1 MPEENL
7 HKKAERSYVTLDSV
21 INNVINDTYGASEHD
36 YMRYLQ
42 WGIRGVKKFNFDI
55 VSSFKAVQ
63 IPVTE
68 TGTINL
74 PADFVDYVVIGVI
87 ASGRV
92 VTLTRNREMNMT
104 TNVNDC
110 GQAILTERGN
120 NTRQIPGVFEDAGW
134 YFYNYRNGQNLGQIF
149 GYGGIR
155 EDQGYQIDK
164 EAGIIQFTNNMV
176 GSDIYLEYA
185 SDGLTYTGD
194 TLVHVH
200 SEEAL
205 IQWIHWKRMQH
216 KPGTAVSQKQIAEE
230 AFRQEY
236 KLAKRRMRSFTGAE
250 FLDAVRRNYHQA
262 IKN

>member
-7 HKKAERSYVTLDSV
+7 HKKAESAYMTLDSV
-21 INNVINDTYGASEHD
+21 ISNVINDTYGASMHE

-55 VSSFKAVQ
+55 LSSFKAVQ
-63 IPVTE
+63 IPVTA
-68 TGTINL
+68 TGTIDL
-74 PADFVDYVVIGVI
+74 PSDFVDYIVIGVI

-92 VTLTRNREMNMT
+92 VTLTENRSMNMT
-104 TNVNDC
+104 TNVNNC
-110 GQAILTERGN
+110 GQPILTERGR
-120 NTRQIPGVFEDAGW
+120 NTRQVPGVFEDAGW
-134 YFYNYRNGQNLGQIF
+134 YFFNYRNGQNLGQIF

-155 EDQGYQIDK
+155 EDQGYRIDRD
-164 EAGIIQFTNNMV
+164 AGIIQFTNNMV

-194 TLVHVH
+194 TLIHVH
-200 SEEAL
+200 AEEAL
-205 IQWIHWKRMQH
+205 IQWIHWKRLQH
-216 KPGTAVSQKQIAEE
+216 KPGVAVSQKEIAEKDYNK
-230 AFRQEY
+230 AY
-236 KLAKRRMRSFTGAE
+236 KNATHRMRSFTGAE

>member
-21 INNVINDTYGASEHD
+21 INNVINDAHGASEHS

-55 VSSFKAVQ
+55 TSSFKAVS
-63 IPVTE
+63 IPVTA

-74 PADFVDYVVIGVI
+74 PPDFVDYLVIGII

-92 VTLTRNREMNMT
+92 VALTRNTSMNMAT
-104 TNVNDC
+104 DVNDC
-110 GQAILTERGN
+110 GQNILTQRGTN
-120 NTRQIPGVFEDAGW
+120 ARQIPGVFQDAGW

-155 EDQGYQIDK
+155 ENEGYRIDREK
-164 EAGIIQFTNNMV
+164 GIIQFTNNMV
-176 GSDIYLEYA
+176 GSDIYMEYA

-200 SEEAL
+200 TEEAL
-205 IQWIHWKRMQH
+205 IQWIHWKKLQH
-216 KPGTAVSQKQIAEE
+216 KPGVALSQKQE
-230 AFRQEY
+230 AKQEFKEEY
-236 KLAKRRMRSFTGAE
+236 KLAKERLRAFTGDE